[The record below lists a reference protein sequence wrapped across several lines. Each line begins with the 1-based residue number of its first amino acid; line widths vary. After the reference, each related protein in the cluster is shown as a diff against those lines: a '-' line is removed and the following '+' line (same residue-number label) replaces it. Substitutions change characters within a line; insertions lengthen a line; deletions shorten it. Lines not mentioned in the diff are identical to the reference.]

1 MKAWLWIAALG
12 AVGCAQAPARIEAPA
27 TAPLGPKLHLVL
39 TPLGPT
45 NVGQQ
50 VIDADVESWPR
61 PNAGP
66 VLYASPSG
74 PDADCAPNVTLS
86 FSAAPLIDT
95 PYRVGSDVQL
105 FIEAQCGLDGEMRS
119 WRAST
124 GVVTIAATADG
135 FRVHIAEAHMA
146 PSVGDNGG
154 FGSFVVSGMGS
165 GLVLHAS

>member
-1 MKAWLWIAALG
+1 
-12 AVGCAQAPARIEAPA
+12 
-27 TAPLGPKLHLVL
+27 LVL

-61 PNAGP
+61 PHSGP

-74 PDADCAPNVTLS
+74 DDADCAPNVTLS
-86 FSAAPLIDT
+86 FNAAPSVDT
-95 PYRVGSDVQL
+95 PYRVGQDVQL

-119 WRAST
+119 WRASG
-124 GVVTIAATADG
+124 GVLTIAATSDG
-135 FRVHIAEAHMA
+135 YRVHIAEARMA
-146 PSVGDNGG
+146 PSDGDNRG
-154 FGSFVVSGMGS
+154 FGTFVVSGMGT